1 MTEGLLRLHYTH
13 ILRLQFRIMT
23 TKNKKLSVPQTTIT
37 RSLPELWEQ
46 TGNIYETVRI
56 ISKRANQLS
65 VEMRDEIRERI
76 QEFANYQ
83 ETLDETPTENS
94 EQIEI
99 SKYYEQLPKST
110 LVATTEFLNGE
121 VYFRLPNEESQD

>member
-1 MTEGLLRLHYTH
+1 
-13 ILRLQFRIMT
+13 MT
-23 TKNKKLSVPQTTIT
+23 TTNKKQSVPQTTIT

-56 ISKRANQLS
+56 ISKRA
-65 VEMRDEIRERI
+65 EIREKI
-76 QEFANYQ
+76 QEVANYQ
-83 ETLDETPTENS
+83 EALDETPTENS

-99 SKYYEQLPKST
+99 SKYYEQLPKPT

>member
-1 MTEGLLRLHYTH
+1 
-13 ILRLQFRIMT
+13 MT
-23 TKNKKLSVPQTTIT
+23 TNNKKQPVPQSTIT

-56 ISKRANQLS
+56 ISKRANQIS
-65 VEMRDEIRERI
+65 VEMRDEIREKI
-76 QEFANYQ
+76 QEVTNYQ
-83 ETLDETPTENS
+83 DALDETPTENS

-99 SKYYEQLPKST
+99 SKYYEQLPKPT

-121 VYFRLPNEESQD
+121 VYFRLPEESQD

>member
-1 MTEGLLRLHYTH
+1 
-13 ILRLQFRIMT
+13 MT
-23 TKNKKLSVPQTTIT
+23 TNNKKQPVPQSTIT

-56 ISKRANQLS
+56 ISKRANQIS
-65 VEMRDEIRERI
+65 VEMRDEIREKI
-76 QEFANYQ
+76 QEVTNYQ
-83 ETLDETPTENS
+83 DALDETPTENS
-94 EQIEI
+94 EQVEV
-99 SKYYEQLPKST
+99 SKYYEQLPKPT

>member
-1 MTEGLLRLHYTH
+1 
-13 ILRLQFRIMT
+13 MT
-23 TKNKKLSVPQTTIT
+23 TNNKKQPVPQSTIT

-56 ISKRANQLS
+56 ISKRANQIS
-65 VEMRDEIRERI
+65 VEIRDEIREKI
-76 QEFANYQ
+76 QEVTNYQ
-83 ETLDETPTENS
+83 DALDETPTENS
-94 EQIEI
+94 EQIEV
-99 SKYYEQLPKST
+99 SKYYEQLPKPT

>member
-1 MTEGLLRLHYTH
+1 
-13 ILRLQFRIMT
+13 MT
-23 TKNKKLSVPQTTIT
+23 TNNKKQPVPQSTIT

-65 VEMRDEIRERI
+65 VEMRDDIREKI
-76 QEFANYQ
+76 QEVTNYQ
-83 ETLDETPTENS
+83 DALDETPTENS
-94 EQIEI
+94 EQIEV
-99 SKYYEQLPKST
+99 SKYYEQLPKTT

>member
-1 MTEGLLRLHYTH
+1 
-13 ILRLQFRIMT
+13 MT
-23 TKNKKLSVPQTTIT
+23 TNNKKQPVPQSTIT

-56 ISKRANQLS
+56 ISKRANQIS
-65 VEMRDEIRERI
+65 VEMRDEIREKL
-76 QEFANYQ
+76 QEVTNFQDA
-83 ETLDETPTENS
+83 LDETPTENS
-94 EQIEI
+94 EQIEV
-99 SKYYEQLPKST
+99 SKYYEQLPKPT

>member
-1 MTEGLLRLHYTH
+1 
-13 ILRLQFRIMT
+13 MT
-23 TKNKKLSVPQTTIT
+23 TNNKKQPVPQSTIT

-65 VEMRDEIRERI
+65 VEMRDEIREKI
-76 QEFANYQ
+76 QEVTNYQ
-83 ETLDETPTENS
+83 DALDETPTENS
-94 EQIEI
+94 EQIEV
-99 SKYYEQLPKST
+99 SKYYEQIPKPT

>member
-1 MTEGLLRLHYTH
+1 
-13 ILRLQFRIMT
+13 MT
-23 TKNKKLSVPQTTIT
+23 TKNNKQPVPQTTIT
-37 RSLPELWEQ
+37 RSLPELWEE

-65 VEMRDEIRERI
+65 VEMRDEIREKM

-83 ETLDETPTENS
+83 EALDEMPAENS

-99 SKYYEQLPKST
+99 SKYYEQLPKPT

-121 VYFRLPNEESQD
+121 VYFRHPNEESQD

>member
-1 MTEGLLRLHYTH
+1 
-13 ILRLQFRIMT
+13 MT
-23 TKNKKLSVPQTTIT
+23 TSNKKQPVPQSTIT

-56 ISKRANQLS
+56 ISKRANQIS
-65 VEMRDEIRERI
+65 VEMRDEIREKI
-76 QEFANYQ
+76 QEVTNYQ
-83 ETLDETPTENS
+83 DALDETPTENS

-99 SKYYEQLPKST
+99 SKYYEQLPKPT

-121 VYFRLPNEESQD
+121 VYFRLPEESQD

>member
-1 MTEGLLRLHYTH
+1 MKTN
-13 ILRLQFRIMT
+13 
-23 TKNKKLSVPQTTIT
+23 NKKQPVPQSTIT

-56 ISKRANQLS
+56 ISKRANQIS
-65 VEMRDEIRERI
+65 VEMRDEIREKI
-76 QEFANYQ
+76 QEVTNYQ
-83 ETLDETPTENS
+83 DALDETPTENS

-99 SKYYEQLPKST
+99 SKYYEQLPKPT

-121 VYFRLPNEESQD
+121 VYFRLPEESQD

>member
-1 MTEGLLRLHYTH
+1 
-13 ILRLQFRIMT
+13 MT
-23 TKNKKLSVPQTTIT
+23 TKHKKQPVPQSTIT

-46 TGNIYETVRI
+46 TGNIYETVRV

-65 VEMRDEIRERI
+65 VEMRDEIREKL

-83 ETLDETPTENS
+83 DNVEDTVENA

-99 SKYYEQLPKST
+99 SKYYEQLPKPS

-121 VYFRLPNEESQD
+121 VYFRLPSDKVQD

>member
-1 MTEGLLRLHYTH
+1 
-13 ILRLQFRIMT
+13 MT
-23 TKNKKLSVPQTTIT
+23 TNNKKQPVPQSTIT

-56 ISKRANQLS
+56 ISKRANQIS
-65 VEMRDEIRERI
+65 VEMRDEIREKI
-76 QEFANYQ
+76 QEVTNYQ
-83 ETLDETPTENS
+83 DALDETPTENS
-94 EQIEI
+94 EQIEV
-99 SKYYEQLPKST
+99 SKYYEQLPKPT

>member
-1 MTEGLLRLHYTH
+1 
-13 ILRLQFRIMT
+13 MT
-23 TKNKKLSVPQTTIT
+23 TNNKKQPVPQSTIT

-56 ISKRANQLS
+56 ISKRANQIS
-65 VEMRDEIRERI
+65 VEMRDEIREKI
-76 QEFANYQ
+76 QEVTNYQ
-83 ETLDETPTENS
+83 DALDETPTENN

-99 SKYYEQLPKST
+99 SKYYEQLPKPT

-121 VYFRLPNEESQD
+121 VYFRLPEESQD

>member
-1 MTEGLLRLHYTH
+1 
-13 ILRLQFRIMT
+13 MT
-23 TKNKKLSVPQTTIT
+23 TNNKKQPVPQSTIT

-65 VEMRDEIRERI
+65 VEMRDEIREKL
-76 QEFANYQ
+76 QEVTNFQDA
-83 ETLDETPTENS
+83 LDETPTENS
-94 EQIEI
+94 EQIEV
-99 SKYYEQLPKST
+99 SKYYEQLPKPT

-121 VYFRLPNEESQD
+121 VYFRLPEDSQD

>member
-1 MTEGLLRLHYTH
+1 
-13 ILRLQFRIMT
+13 MT
-23 TKNKKLSVPQTTIT
+23 TNNKKQPVPQSTIT

-56 ISKRANQLS
+56 ISKRANQIS
-65 VEMRDEIRERI
+65 VEMRDEIREKL
-76 QEFANYQ
+76 QEVTNFQDA
-83 ETLDETPTENS
+83 LDETPTENS

-99 SKYYEQLPKST
+99 SKYYEQLPKPT

-121 VYFRLPNEESQD
+121 VYFRLPEESQD

>member
-1 MTEGLLRLHYTH
+1 
-13 ILRLQFRIMT
+13 MT
-23 TKNKKLSVPQTTIT
+23 TDNKKQPVPQSTIT

-56 ISKRANQLS
+56 ISKRANQIS
-65 VEMRDEIRERI
+65 VEMRDEIREKI
-76 QEFANYQ
+76 QEVTNYQ
-83 ETLDETPTENS
+83 DALDETPTENS
-94 EQIEI
+94 EQIEV
-99 SKYYEQLPKST
+99 SKYYEQLPKPT

>member
-1 MTEGLLRLHYTH
+1 
-13 ILRLQFRIMT
+13 MT
-23 TKNKKLSVPQTTIT
+23 TNNKKQPVPQSTIT

-56 ISKRANQLS
+56 ISKRANQIS
-65 VEMRDEIRERI
+65 VEMRDGIREKI
-76 QEFANYQ
+76 QEVTNYQ
-83 ETLDETPTENS
+83 DALDETPTENS

-99 SKYYEQLPKST
+99 SKYYEQLPKPT

-121 VYFRLPNEESQD
+121 VYFRLPEESQD

>member
-1 MTEGLLRLHYTH
+1 MTEGFLRLHYTH
-13 ILRLQFRIMT
+13 KLRLQFRIMT

-65 VEMRDEIRERI
+65 VEMRDEIREKI
-76 QEFANYQ
+76 QEVASYQ
-83 ETLDETPTENS
+83 ENLDETPTENR

-99 SKYYEQLPKST
+99 SKY
-110 LVATTEFLNGE
+110 
-121 VYFRLPNEESQD
+121 

>member
-1 MTEGLLRLHYTH
+1 
-13 ILRLQFRIMT
+13 MT
-23 TKNKKLSVPQTTIT
+23 TNNKKHPVPQSTIT

-56 ISKRANQLS
+56 ISKRANQIS
-65 VEMRDEIRERI
+65 VEMRDEIREKI
-76 QEFANYQ
+76 QEVTNYQ
-83 ETLDETPTENS
+83 DALDETPTENS

-99 SKYYEQLPKST
+99 SKYYEQLPKPT

-121 VYFRLPNEESQD
+121 VYFRLPEESQD

>member
-1 MTEGLLRLHYTH
+1 
-13 ILRLQFRIMT
+13 MT
-23 TKNKKLSVPQTTIT
+23 TDNKKQPVPQSTIT

-56 ISKRANQLS
+56 ISKRANQIS
-65 VEMRDEIRERI
+65 VEMRDEIREKI
-76 QEFANYQ
+76 QEVTNYQ
-83 ETLDETPTENS
+83 DALDETPTENS

-99 SKYYEQLPKST
+99 SKYYEQLPKPT

-121 VYFRLPNEESQD
+121 VYFRLPEESQD

>member
-1 MTEGLLRLHYTH
+1 
-13 ILRLQFRIMT
+13 MT
-23 TKNKKLSVPQTTIT
+23 TNNKKQPVPQSTIT

-65 VEMRDEIRERI
+65 VEMRDEIREKI
-76 QEFANYQ
+76 QEVTNYQ
-83 ETLDETPTENS
+83 DALDETPTENS
-94 EQIEI
+94 EQIEV
-99 SKYYEQLPKST
+99 SKYYEQLPKPT

>member
-1 MTEGLLRLHYTH
+1 MTEGFLRLHYTH

-65 VEMRDEIRERI
+65 EEMRDEIREKI
-76 QEFANYQ
+76 QEFDSYQ
-83 ETLDETPTENS
+83 ENLDYTQTENR
-94 EQIEI
+94 EHIEI
-99 SKYYEQLPKST
+99 SK
-110 LVATTEFLNGE
+110 
-121 VYFRLPNEESQD
+121 

>member
-1 MTEGLLRLHYTH
+1 
-13 ILRLQFRIMT
+13 MT
-23 TKNKKLSVPQTTIT
+23 TNNKKQPVPQSTIT

-56 ISKRANQLS
+56 ISKRANQIS
-65 VEMRDEIRERI
+65 VEMRDEIREKI
-76 QEFANYQ
+76 QEVTNYQ
-83 ETLDETPTENS
+83 DALDETPTENI
-94 EQIEI
+94 EQIEV
-99 SKYYEQLPKST
+99 SKYYEQLPKPT

>member
-1 MTEGLLRLHYTH
+1 
-13 ILRLQFRIMT
+13 MT
-23 TKNKKLSVPQTTIT
+23 TNNKKQPVPQSTIT

-56 ISKRANQLS
+56 ISKRANQIS
-65 VEMRDEIRERI
+65 VEMRDEIREKL
-76 QEFANYQ
+76 QEVTNFQDA
-83 ETLDETPTENS
+83 LDETPTENS

-99 SKYYEQLPKST
+99 SKYYEQLPKPT

-121 VYFRLPNEESQD
+121 VYFRLPEDSQD

>member
-1 MTEGLLRLHYTH
+1 
-13 ILRLQFRIMT
+13 MT
-23 TKNKKLSVPQTTIT
+23 TNNKKQPVPQSTIT

-56 ISKRANQLS
+56 ISKRANQIS
-65 VEMRDEIRERI
+65 VEMRDEIREKI
-76 QEFANYQ
+76 QEVTNYQ
-83 ETLDETPTENS
+83 DALDETPTENS

-99 SKYYEQLPKST
+99 SKYYEQLPKPT

-121 VYFRLPNEESQD
+121 VYFRLPEESQE

>member
-1 MTEGLLRLHYTH
+1 MDVSP
-13 ILRLQFRIMT
+13 M
-23 TKNKKLSVPQTTIT
+23 IT
-37 RSLPELWEQ
+37 PELWEE

-65 VEMRDEIRERI
+65 VEMRDEIREKM

-83 ETLDETPTENS
+83 EALDEMPAENS

-99 SKYYEQLPKST
+99 SKYYEQLPKPT

>member
-1 MTEGLLRLHYTH
+1 MTYHPTH
-13 ILRLQFRIMT
+13 PKTPIRIMT
-23 TKNKKLSVPQTTIT
+23 TKNKKQPVPQTTIT
-37 RSLPELWEQ
+37 RSLPELWEE

-65 VEMRDEIRERI
+65 VEMRDEIREKM

-83 ETLDETPTENS
+83 EALDEMPAENS

-99 SKYYEQLPKST
+99 SKYYEQLPKPT

>member
-1 MTEGLLRLHYTH
+1 
-13 ILRLQFRIMT
+13 MT
-23 TKNKKLSVPQTTIT
+23 TNNKKQPVPQSTIT

-65 VEMRDEIRERI
+65 VEMRDDIREKI
-76 QEFANYQ
+76 QEVTNYQ
-83 ETLDETPTENS
+83 DALDETPTENS
-94 EQIEI
+94 EQIEV
-99 SKYYEQLPKST
+99 SKYYEQLPKPT